1 MTLFY
6 QFKYNAVIKKRG
18 MSQIPEEDVH
28 SFALFQF
35 NIDIYISARLHQ
47 LLNLA
52 DTNILY
58 YILTIKTNYRYQ

>member
-1 MTLFY
+1 
-6 QFKYNAVIKKRG
+6 
-18 MSQIPEEDVH
+18 MSQVPEDVH

>member
-1 MTLFY
+1 MMGKDYEFILP
-6 QFKYNAVIKKRG
+6 IGG